1 MESDALQHNWTNPFI
16 TEFHL
21 KHNKKNKGWEEEKED
36 NNTDTTTSG
45 KSINT
50 SRGDKAMSE
59 RSSLTERIVE
69 HDGWPEDMMEGV
81 VAIFKL

>member
-1 MESDALQHNWTNPFI
+1 MAATCGIHHRVVVAWTSGNYVCYGTNLPSNAKVTMESDALQHNWTNPFI

-45 KSINT
+45 K
-50 SRGDKAMSE
+50 R
-59 RSSLTERIVE
+59 
-69 HDGWPEDMMEGV
+69 
-81 VAIFKL
+81 